1 MVKNYRIRIRIAY
14 TDRIA
19 GGINE
24 VFTTVRNYG
33 SNQKQAET
41 DYKLYSI
48 SDFFDSVDEDDYI
61 FDEAKI
67 WLETVVLSGVNKREV
82 IESKWRA
89 LE

>member
-1 MVKNYRIRIRIAY
+1 MVVMYRIRIRIAY

-61 FDEAKI
+61 FDEAEI
-67 WLETVVLSGVNKREV
+67 WLETVVLSGKMKGEV
-82 IESKWRA
+82 IESEWRA
-89 LE
+89 ME

>member
-1 MVKNYRIRIRIAY
+1 MKETYRIRIRIAY

-19 GGINE
+19 GGIND
-24 VFTTVRNYG
+24 VFTTVHDYG
-33 SNQKQAET
+33 YNREQAET
-41 DYKLYSI
+41 DYKLHTI

-67 WLETVVLSGVNKREV
+67 SLETVVPNGTRNGKI

-89 LE
+89 ME